1 MTSVPDSEVM
11 TGAASGL
18 GEPTGVFPPILKLVK
33 IICWLTHT
41 GFFEGEL
48 PFARPPARFLS
59 ELLFSFPID
68 ELYVRRITVAERIWI
83 FSSDEG
89 LVGKEGKIMEV
100 SAGLR
105 NGEGVL
111 EDRDDG
117 LLSGI
122 VCLDAAP
129 SGNFS
134 RIILWL

>member
-1 MTSVPDSEVM
+1 MQDPGKVSER
-11 TGAASGL
+11 T
-18 GEPTGVFPPILKLVK
+18 T
-33 IICWLTHT
+33 
-41 GFFEGEL
+41 
-48 PFARPPARFLS
+48 
-59 ELLFSFPID
+59 FSFPID
-68 ELYVRRITVAERIWI
+68 ELCVRRITVAERIWI